1 MGTHVNCKMAD
12 EHDEEQT
19 IAQDLVVTKYKMAA
33 EIVNGILKTLVT
45 KSVAGA
51 KILELCEEGD
61 KLLSEET
68 VKVFKK
74 EKEMK
79 KGIAF
84 PTCISVNNCICH
96 FSPLKSDSEV
106 LLQDGDLVKID
117 LGAHIDGFIAVAA
130 HSFVVGA
137 SADNKVTGRKADAIL
152 AAHNAAEAAL
162 RMVKPALNN
171 VDASGGIQLVAEDFK
186 CKPVEGMLSHQLRR
200 HVIDGE
206 KVIIQNPNEDQ
217 RKNTDKVEFDVHE
230 VYAIDI
236 LISTGEGKGRE
247 QEARTT
253 VYKRKDVSYNL
264 KMKTSRTFF
273 SEVDKK
279 YDFMPFTLRG
289 FEDEKKAKLGVVE
302 CVKHG
307 LVDPFTVLFDKAGE
321 FVAQFKFTVLLMP
334 NGPMKI
340 TGLPFEADHY
350 KSEYQVENE
359 DMKILLSKSAN
370 PKAAKKKKKKAT
382 KQATDASGDAPV
394 PVPEA

>member
-1 MGTHVNCKMAD
+1 MGHVNSKMAD

-33 EIVNGILKTLVT
+33 EIVNGILKTLVS

-51 KILELCEEGD
+51 KILDLCEEGD

-68 VKVFKK
+68 IKVFKK

-96 FSPLKSDSEV
+96 FSPLKSDAEV

-137 SADNKVTGRKADAIL
+137 SADNKVTGRKADAVI
-152 AAHNAAEAAL
+152 AAHMAAEAAL
-162 RMVKPALNN
+162 RMVKPGHNN
-171 VDASGGIQLVAEDFK
+171 VEASAGIQCVAEDYK
-186 CKPVEGMLSHQLRR
+186 CKPIEGMLSHQLRR

-206 KVIIQNPNEDQ
+206 KVIIQNPTDDQ
-217 RKNTDKVEFDVHE
+217 RKNTDKVDFDVHE

-289 FEDEKKAKLGVVE
+289 FEDEKKAKMGVVE
-302 CVKHG
+302 CVKHD
-307 LVDPFTVLFDKAGE
+307 LVEPFTVLWDKAGE

-350 KSEYQVENE
+350 KSEYVVENE
-359 DMKILLSKSAN
+359 EMKAILSKSAN

-382 KQATDASGDAPV
+382 KQATDASGDAPAA
-394 PVPEA
+394 PEA

>member
-1 MGTHVNCKMAD
+1 MGTHVNSKMAD

-33 EIVNGILKTLVT
+33 EIVNGILKTLVS

-51 KILELCEEGD
+51 KILDLCEEGD

-68 VKVFKK
+68 IKVFKK

-96 FSPLKSDSEV
+96 FSPLKSDAEV

-137 SADNKVTGRKADAIL
+137 SADNKVTGRKADAVV
-152 AAHNAAEAAL
+152 AAHMAAEAAL
-162 RMVKPALNN
+162 RMVKPGHNN
-171 VDASGGIQLVAEDFK
+171 VEASAGIQCVAEDYK
-186 CKPVEGMLSHQLRR
+186 CKPIEGMLSHQLRR

-206 KVIIQNPNEDQ
+206 KVIIQNPTDDQ
-217 RKNTDKVEFDVHE
+217 RKNTDKVDFDVHE

-289 FEDEKKAKLGVVE
+289 FEDEKKAKMGVVE
-302 CVKHG
+302 CVKHD
-307 LVDPFTVLFDKAGE
+307 LVEPFTVLWDKAGE

-350 KSEYQVENE
+350 KSEYVVENE
-359 DMKILLSKSAN
+359 EMKAILSKSAN

-382 KQATDASGDAPV
+382 KQATDASGDAPA
-394 PVPEA
+394 VPEA

>member
-1 MGTHVNCKMAD
+1 MGHVNSKMAD

-33 EIVNGILKTLVT
+33 EIVNGILKTLVS

-51 KILELCEEGD
+51 KILDLCEEGD

-68 VKVFKK
+68 IKVFKK

-96 FSPLKSDSEV
+96 FSPLKSDAEV

-137 SADNKVTGRKADAIL
+137 SADNKVTGRKADAVI
-152 AAHNAAEAAL
+152 AAHMAAEAAL
-162 RMVKPALNN
+162 RMVKPGHNN
-171 VDASGGIQLVAEDFK
+171 VEASAGIQCVAEDYK
-186 CKPVEGMLSHQLRR
+186 CKPIEGMLSHQLRR

-206 KVIIQNPNEDQ
+206 KVIIQNPTDDQ
-217 RKNTDKVEFDVHE
+217 RKNTDKVDFDVHE

-289 FEDEKKAKLGVVE
+289 FEDEKKAKMGVVE
-302 CVKHG
+302 CVKHD
-307 LVDPFTVLFDKAGE
+307 LVEPFTVLWDKAGE

-350 KSEYQVENE
+350 KSEYVVENE
-359 DMKILLSKSAN
+359 EMKAILSKSAN

-382 KQATDASGDAPV
+382 KQATDASGDAPA
-394 PVPEA
+394 VPEA

>member
-1 MGTHVNCKMAD
+1 MAD

-33 EIVNGILKTLVT
+33 EIVNTILKTLVS

-51 KILELCEEGD
+51 KILDLCEEGD

-68 VKVFKK
+68 IKVFKK
-74 EKEMK
+74 EKDMK

-84 PTCISVNNCICH
+84 PTCVSVNNCICH
-96 FSPLKSDSEV
+96 FSPLKSDAEV

-137 SADNKVTGRKADAIL
+137 SADNKVTGRKADAIM
-152 AAHNAAEAAL
+152 AAHTAAEAAL
-162 RMVKPALNN
+162 RMVKPGHNN
-171 VDASGGIQLVAEDFK
+171 VEASGGINVVADDYH
-186 CKPVEGMLSHQLRR
+186 CKAIEGMLSHQLRR

-206 KVIIQNPNEDQ
+206 KVIIQNPSDDQ
-217 RKNTDKVEFDVHE
+217 KKNTDKVDFDVHE

-264 KMKTSRTFF
+264 KMKTSRAFF

-279 YDFMPFTLRG
+279 YEFMPFTLRG
-289 FEDEKKAKLGVVE
+289 FEDEKKAKMGVVE
-302 CVKHG
+302 CSKHD
-307 LVDPFTVLFDKAGE
+307 LVEPFTVLWDKAGE

-340 TGLPFEADHY
+340 TGLPFDADHY
-350 KSEYQVENE
+350 DSEYQIVNE
-359 DMKILLSKSAN
+359 EMKEILSRSAN

-382 KQATDASGDAPV
+382 KQATDQASGDAPAL
-394 PVPEA
+394 EA